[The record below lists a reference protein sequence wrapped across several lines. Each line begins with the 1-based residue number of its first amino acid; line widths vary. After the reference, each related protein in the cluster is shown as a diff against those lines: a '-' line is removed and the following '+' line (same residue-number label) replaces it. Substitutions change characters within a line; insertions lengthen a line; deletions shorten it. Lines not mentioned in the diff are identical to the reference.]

1 MTATEVPTAV
11 VTGYLELGLALGRH
25 IDGLVDA
32 YYGPAELATR
42 IADEPRRSPM
52 RLVSEARELISAIDG
67 GADLDDPRETAHD
80 DRGGSADAARR
91 HWLRAQTI
99 GLLTTA
105 RRLSGEEISY
115 ADEVELCYGVRPHP
129 IERDVVEEAHKRL
142 EAVVPGS
149 GRLEERFSTWRES
162 HAVEP
167 EKLIGVIETLADDL
181 RERTDRMFGIPEGE
195 NCEFVLVTKKPWSGF
210 NTYLGGLRSRVDI
223 NTDLPVLSLSL
234 PHLVAH
240 EAYPGHHTEHT
251 RKEVG
256 LVRNRKWLEETI
268 FLVGTPQCLIAE
280 GLADLGLQVVM
291 GPRYEQAVAGHFSS
305 SGIRYDADTASVVAE
320 AGLVLQAVRAT
331 AAWRL
336 HEEGVAPDEVVS
348 ELSRWALL
356 PRARAEKAVEFLL
369 HPTWRAYIT
378 CYVEGYELCR
388 NFVGSDPSRFARL
401 IGEQLVPGDLQ
412 AA

>member
-1 MTATEVPTAV
+1 VSVAEAV
-11 VTGYLELGLALGRH
+11 VPGYLDLGLAMGRH
-25 IDGLVDA
+25 IEGFVDA
-32 YYGPAELATR
+32 YYGPQELSQRIEAE
-42 IADEPRRSPM
+42 PM
-52 RLVSEARELISAIDG
+52 RDPGRLVAQARALVSAIDG
-67 GADLDDPRETAHD
+67 GAPLDDPS
-80 DRGGSADAARR
+80 GSGHSAESTTSTDASRR
-91 HWLRAQTI
+91 NWLRAQVI

-105 RRLSGEEISY
+105 RKLSGEEISY
-115 ADEVELCYGVRPHP
+115 ADEVESCYGVRPHP
-129 IERDVVEEAHKRL
+129 IAWEEVSEAHKRL
-142 EAVVPGS
+142 EAVMPGS
-149 GRLEERFSTWRES
+149 GPLEERFNKWREAQ
-162 HAVEP
+162 AVDP
-167 EKLIGVIETLADDL
+167 EKLLGVIWSLAEDL
-181 RERTDRMFGIPEGE
+181 RARTDEMFGLPEDE
-195 NCEFVLVTKKPWSGF
+195 TCEFMLVSQKPWSGF

-291 GPRYEQAVAGHFSS
+291 GPDRERKVADHFRSG
-305 SGIRYDADTASVVAE
+305 GIRYDAEVASQVADIMV
-320 AGLVLQAVRAT
+320 VLQSVRAT

-336 HEEGVAPDEVVS
+336 HAEGAEPETVVS
-348 ELSRWALL
+348 EISRWALM
-356 PRARAEKAVEFLL
+356 PRKRAEKAVEFLL

-388 NFVGSDPSRFARL
+388 DFVGGDPVRFERL
-401 IGEQLVPGDLQ
+401 VSEQLVPQDLRNS
-412 AA
+412 